1 MPPAPPPAPLL
12 ERAPTMGA
20 LLRTILAAS
29 IVAVM
34 GVVFTISFAVII
46 YGGSGAPGLSRGIG
60 LSLAG
65 AAVMALVGVWR
76 LGARDTVVQP
86 QDVTAIILSLGVAT
100 IARDWQGSPDA
111 LLATVVALAGVTTG
125 LTGLA
130 AWLAGRFRLGFLVRF
145 IPYPLI
151 GGFLAATGYL
161 IVAGAI
167 GMTLHASIDVWH
179 LGPLLDPANLA
190 RWLPWILAGAALT
203 TLTRFSRNEMLLP
216 ACILALLAGFYLLLF
231 ATGGSIASARADGL
245 LLGPFP
251 DSFLAD
257 LDPASL
263 GDIAWDRIAAQLPLM
278 LAASGMAIVGT
289 LLNASALEIASGR
302 DIDPDRELRGVG
314 VANLAAAP
322 LGGLIGYQVVSETLF
337 ARAIGVRGALPGL
350 VIGALSVATL
360 LLGAGLLGLLPLGAF
375 AAILAFLG
383 FDLLDTWLR
392 VGRRLPARDFAILL
406 LIVATAAT
414 VGFLTA
420 LGVGLLAAVALFV
433 IAYSNVDVVRMRTSA
448 AHLRSRVERPD
459 HELRHLAER
468 GDQAQVYRLSG
479 YLFFGTASRLVS
491 ELRRDP
497 AAAPGD
503 GPDAGP
509 RFDILD
515 LRRVTGIDASA
526 AFAFG
531 KLWRNSTASN
541 TELIFCG
548 ASPALQADLARAG
561 FATGDAGPRV
571 FDQLD
576 DALHHVEDRLLADAP
591 VSGAETSGLM
601 EELVRL
607 HPGFDPAGHFPVTT
621 AAAGDEVLTQ
631 GAAPDG
637 MILLVS
643 GLLRAEYLPAE
654 GAPII
659 VATIRP
665 GTLVGEI
672 GLYAGVP
679 RTARVVAEAPC
690 QLLRLTIPALD
701 ALATSAPAV
710 AIDLHRLAAA
720 NLARRLMRTTALLR
734 DADV

>member
-12 ERAPTMGA
+12 ERTAAIGP
-20 LLRTILAAS
+20 LLRTTLAAS

-46 YGGSGAPGLSRGIG
+46 YGGSGAPGLGRGIG

-65 AAVMALVGVWR
+65 AAVMAVIGTWR
-76 LGARDTVVQP
+76 LGTRDTVVQP
-86 QDVTAIILSLGVAT
+86 QDVTALILSLGVAT
-100 IARDWQGSPDA
+100 IAHGWQGSPDA
-111 LLATVVALAGVTTG
+111 LLATVVALVGTTTA

-167 GMTLHASIDVWH
+167 GMTLHTSIDVWH
-179 LGPLLDPANLA
+179 LAPLLDPANLG
-190 RWLPWILAGAALT
+190 RWLPWLLAGATLT
-203 TLTRFSRNEMLLP
+203 TITRFWQNEMVLP
-216 ACILALLAGFYLLLF
+216 ACILAVLAGFYVVLF
-231 ATGGSIASARADGL
+231 ATGGSLASARADGL

-251 DSFLAD
+251 DSFLAG

-263 GDIAWDRIAAQLPLM
+263 GDIAWPAIAAQLPLM

-289 LLNASALEIASGR
+289 LLNASALEIATGH
-302 DIDPDRELRGVG
+302 DIDPDRELRGIG
-314 VANLAAAP
+314 AANLAAAP
-322 LGGLIGYQVVSETLF
+322 LGGMIGYQVVSETLF
-337 ARAIGVRGALPGL
+337 ARAIGVRGPLPGL
-350 VIGALSVATL
+350 VIGALALATL
-360 LLGAGLLGLLPLGAF
+360 FLGSGLLSVLPLGAF

-392 VGRRLPARDFAILL
+392 IGRRRLPGRDFAIVL
-406 LIVATAAT
+406 LILATAAT
-414 VGFLTA
+414 VGFLPA
-420 LGVGLLAAVALFV
+420 LGVGLLAAVVLFV
-433 IAYSNVDVVRMRTSA
+433 VAYSNVDVVRMRTSA
-448 AHLRSRVERPD
+448 ARLRSRVERPD

-468 GDQAQVYRLSG
+468 GEAAQVYRLSG

-497 AAAPGD
+497 ADAAPD
-503 GPDAGP
+503 GP

-541 TELIFCG
+541 TELVFCG
-548 ASPALQADLARAG
+548 ASPALRADLARAG
-561 FATGDAGPRV
+561 FPAGAEGPRT

-591 VSGAETSGLM
+591 PPGAAPSGLM

-607 HPGFDPAGHFPVTT
+607 HPDFRAEDHFPLAS

-631 GAAPDG
+631 GAPADG

-643 GLLRAEYLPAE
+643 GTLRAEYLAPGGPALV
-654 GAPII
+654 

-679 RTARVVAEAPC
+679 RTARVVAETPC
-690 QLLRLTIPALD
+690 RLLRLTIPALE
-701 ALATSAPAV
+701 ALAATAPAV